1 MKNKRG
7 AEEGGL
13 GTIVTIILLLGV
25 MLLVGWFV
33 YTRFMTG
40 TSSVTN
46 LAASQIATAAT
57 GCQATAAGITG
68 FCYQLK
74 ILPDNVYA
82 TCDAKQVRDKLEGAP
97 SCDES
102 TYKDDLAAACRATIK
117 SFPATIFYGG
127 KYAPIT
133 KADDCK
139 DGVTLLA
146 LGKDIS
152 VPAAK

>member
-13 GTIVTIILLLGV
+13 GTIVSIILLLGV
-25 MLLVGWFV
+25 MILVGWFV

-40 TSSVTN
+40 TSSIAN
-46 LAASQIATAAT
+46 LETSQIATASA
-57 GCQATAAGITG
+57 GCQATAVGITG

-74 ILPDNVYA
+74 ILGNNVYA

-102 TYKDDLAAACRATIK
+102 TYKEDLAAACRATVK
-117 SFPATIFYGG
+117 TFPATIFYGG

-139 DGVTLLA
+139 DGTALLA

-152 VPAAK
+152 VPATK